1 MSEFPAFFIEEP
13 DLIFGY
19 KGEEKDPRLGLK
31 RYGPY
36 FSPSEPAPSPSQ
48 VRVGIIGSGDTLTL
62 TRQILEMLSGAIR
75 SDESN
80 RWLYPDFPGFS
91 VKTRIKSEIV
101 NADHW
106 NKTLT
111 QVEIDTVIGVVD
123 VNERIATASNLFI
136 NKLTAVAMED
146 DHPQVVICALP
157 WVIEEYC
164 GISKR
169 TRGAKRPRFT
179 EAEKAAAELRT
190 KHQSFLSDW
199 GLDFEEP
206 QEPEAESERDYDLH
220 NSMKGKAMKPAIPI
234 QLLRESTARA
244 ILDYP
249 KSTFATRQNPATF
262 AWNFST
268 ALYYKANGKPWR
280 LAKLVPGT
288 CYVGIA
294 FYRNLRNPNLSI
306 ETSMAQIFTHSGEGF
321 VLRGSDVVVDE
332 ETKEAHLS
340 EAQSEQLMR
349 DVIGKYTLKVGAGPS
364 RMVIHKTSQFNEGEA
379 AGFHRAIGGIPT
391 DFVAIRRST
400 PIRFLRVGE
409 YPVLRGTG
417 IQLTSREYLLFTGG
431 HTPRIRTYP
440 GHRIP
445 EPLHIV
451 HEGDSDA
458 KLVCSEILGLTKLN
472 WNTTSFSTYRP
483 ITLEFARRVGDILS
497 ELPEDAPVQDHY
509 RFYM

>member
-1 MSEFPAFFIEEP
+1 MVEFQCLFIDEP
-13 DLIFGY
+13 DLVFGY
-19 KGEEKDPRLGLK
+19 QGEEKDPRLGLK
-31 RYGPY
+31 QYGPY

-48 VRVGIIGSGDTLTL
+48 VRVGIIGSGETLTL
-62 TRQILEMLSGAIR
+62 TRQILKMLGGEIR
-75 SDESN
+75 SDQPN

-91 VKTRIKSEIV
+91 LRTRIKSEIV

-111 QVEIDTVIGVVD
+111 QVEIDAVLRIVD
-123 VNERIATASNLFI
+123 VNERIAAASNLFI
-136 NKLTAVAMED
+136 EKLQAIAMED

-157 WVIEEYC
+157 WVIEEYA

-179 EAEKAAAELRT
+179 ATEKAIAELRST
-190 KHQSFLSDW
+190 NQKFLSDW

-206 QEPEAESERDYDLH
+206 QEPETEHDYDLH
-220 NSMKGKAMKPAIPI
+220 NSMKGKAMKSGIPI
-234 QLLRESTARA
+234 QLLRESTTRA

-249 KSTFATRQNPATF
+249 NSSFPTRQNPATF

-268 ALYYKANGKPWR
+268 ALYYKAIGKPWR
-280 LAKLVPGT
+280 LAKLAQGT

-294 FYRNLRNPNLSI
+294 FYRNLRNPNLNI

-340 EAQSEQLMR
+340 EAQSEQLMQ
-349 DVIGKYTLKVGAGPS
+349 DVIAKYTLKVGAGPS
-364 RMVIHKTSQFNEGEA
+364 RMVVHKTSQFSPGEQ
-379 AGFHRAIGGIPT
+379 AGLRRAIGNVPA
-391 DFVAIRRST
+391 DFVAIGRWT
-400 PIRFLRVGE
+400 PVRFLRVGD
-409 YPVLRGTG
+409 YPVVRGTS

-431 HTPRIRTYP
+431 YTPRLRTYP

-458 KLVCSEILGLTKLN
+458 RLVCSEILGLTKLN

-483 ITLEFARRVGDILS
+483 ITLEFASRVGSILS